1 MVRRW
6 FNLGL
11 SARIIRGDA
20 PYAPAHY
27 KGGNKPGFGIK
38 GRSHLIWDALCR
50 ILEP

>member
-1 MVRRW
+1 MRRS

-27 KGGNKPGFGIK
+27 NKGGNKPGFGVNCQL
-38 GRSHLIWDALCR
+38 STVNSQLL
-50 ILEP
+50 